1 MNINNLTGLAFL
13 FFFILIL
20 VGVYFLFEKKRGLT
34 LREIPAFYYLR
45 RAIGLSVEEGKRI
58 HLALG
63 WGNLFDEP
71 YSSGLIGLNILER
84 LTRVALFSDKP
95 PMATSGDGGLMLL
108 SQDTIRHS
116 YRSYR
121 LSDPKSV
128 YEGQMIGVT
137 PFSYA
142 IATHP
147 LIRDEKVSVNVLLGH
162 FNSELGLI
170 LDASERQN
178 NLSIGGSENLS
189 AQAVFYGISNY
200 PLIGEEVYAAGAYM
214 GSNRMHKASI
224 QVQDYFRW
232 GIIFFILIGIV
243 LKVIGIL

>member
-1 MNINNLTGLAFL
+1 MNIINLIGLAFV

-20 VGVYFLFEKKRGLT
+20 VAVYFLLEKRKGST
-34 LREIPAFYYLR
+34 LREIAAFYYLQ
-45 RAIGLSVEEGKRI
+45 RAIGLSVEDGKRI

-63 WGNLFDEP
+63 WGNLFEEP
-71 YSSGLIGLNILER
+71 FSSGLIGLNILER
-84 LTRVALFSDKP
+84 LTRVALFSDNP
-95 PMATSGDGGLMLL
+95 PMATSGNGGLMLL

-116 YRSYR
+116 YRSFG
-121 LSDPKSV
+121 LSLPSQI
-128 YEGQMIGVT
+128 YESQMIGVT

-147 LIRDEKVSVNVLLGH
+147 LIKDEKVSVDVLLGH

-170 LDASERQN
+170 MDASARQN
-178 NLSIGGSENLS
+178 NLSIGGSENLT
-189 AQAVFYGISNY
+189 AQAVFYGVSNY

-232 GIIFFILIGIV
+232 GIIFFILIGIA
-243 LKVIGIL
+243 LKVLGIL